1 MAKLE
6 KSVTINTPVGKVF
19 SYITNPM
26 NQLEYTPGMTEV
38 RDIVGEGVGQC
49 FRWTYKMMG
58 IPLKGESEVT
68 EYVANQRYVEKSKGG
83 IDSTW
88 TWTFKPE
95 AEGTLLNLVVEYTI
109 PIPVLGKI
117 GERLV
122 MRQNEREADVA
133 LAYVKDKLE
142 G

>member
-38 RDIVGEGVGQC
+38 RDIVGEGVGQR

-95 AEGTLLNLVVEYTI
+95 AQRTLLNLVIEYTI

>member
-1 MAKLE
+1 MARLE

-38 RDIVGEGVGQC
+38 RDIVGEGVGQR

-68 EYVANQRYVEKSKGG
+68 EYVASQRYVEKSKGG

-95 AEGTLLNLVVEYTI
+95 AQRTLLNLVVEYTI

>member
-38 RDIVGEGVGQC
+38 RDIVGNGVGQR

-95 AEGTLLNLVVEYTI
+95 AQRTLLNLVIEYTI

>member
-1 MAKLE
+1 MARLE

-38 RDIVGEGVGQC
+38 RDIVGEGVGQR

-95 AEGTLLNLVVEYTI
+95 AQRTLLNLVVEYTI

>member
-1 MAKLE
+1 
-6 KSVTINTPVGKVF
+6 
-19 SYITNPM
+19 
-26 NQLEYTPGMTEV
+26 
-38 RDIVGEGVGQC
+38 
-49 FRWTYKMMG
+49 MG

-68 EYVANQRYVEKSKGG
+68 EYVTNQRYVEKSKGG

-95 AEGTLLNLVVEYTI
+95 AQRTLLNLVIEYTI

>member
-38 RDIVGEGVGQC
+38 RDIFGDGVGQR

-122 MRQNEREADVA
+122 VRQNEREADVA

>member
-1 MAKLE
+1 MAELE
-6 KSVTINTPVGKVF
+6 KSVTINTPVGRVF

-38 RDIVGEGVGQC
+38 RDIVGEGVGQR

-95 AEGTLLNLVVEYTI
+95 AERTLLNLVVEYTI

>member
-6 KSVTINTPVGKVF
+6 KSVTIIAPVEKVF

-26 NQLEYTPGMTEV
+26 NELEFTPGMTEV
-38 RDIVGEGVGQC
+38 RDIIGQGVGRR
-49 FRWTYKMMG
+49 FKWTYKMMG
-58 IPLKGESEVT
+58 IPLKGDSEVT
-68 EYVANQRYVEKSKGG
+68 EYVPNQRYVEKSKGG

-88 TWTFKPE
+88 TWTFKTKDG
-95 AEGTLLNLVVEYTI
+95 GTLLNLAIEYTI
-109 PIPVLGKI
+109 PVPVLGKI

-122 MRQNEREADVA
+122 LRQNEREANTA

>member
-38 RDIVGEGVGQC
+38 RDIVGDGVGQR

-95 AEGTLLNLVVEYTI
+95 AQRTLLNLVIEYTI

>member
-6 KSVTINTPVGKVF
+6 KSVTINIPVGKVF

-38 RDIVGEGVGQC
+38 RDIVGEGVGQR

-68 EYVANQRYVEKSKGG
+68 EYVTNQRYVEKSKGG

-95 AEGTLLNLVVEYTI
+95 AQRTLLNLVIEYTI